1 MQTQRPF
8 RVVII
13 FLVLAIIGVAFIPK
27 LNVNF
32 TPSRTTPVL
41 TINYRMP
48 NASPDI
54 VERLATSPL
63 ENALSQI
70 EGANKIESTSAYN
83 RGFIRMT
90 FDKGSDMEFRKFE
103 VNAIIRNIYKK
114 LPENLS
120 YPRVEQTGGDQQE
133 DEQRS
138 AILTYSINGPFA
150 PFKLQSDVDEFVRKP
165 LSQLRDIHRIEINGG
180 NPLQITVDFDA
191 PSLLRYG
198 LTKNSINQALT
209 SFTDAVYAGLAKT
222 PSGQQFF
229 LKTGSQVPNI
239 SSLEKT
245 EITRIEGKPVF
256 LSDVAKVYV
265 EEQEPSTYQ
274 RINGKNAVYMSVF
287 ARPSVNKVVL
297 AQEIKDKIESL
308 KSGLPPGID
317 VRLEQDDT
325 EFLREEMDKI
335 YIRTGLSIGILVLFI
350 FLINRNFRYLL
361 TLFLGIIVNLCLTA
375 IVVYALNV
383 ELHMY
388 SIAGLTISFGLI
400 VDNAIVML
408 DHLHKKRNSRI
419 FLALLAASLTTIM
432 ALLMVLLLPEE
443 DRRDLTDF
451 SIVVSINLA
460 TSLLIALFFTPALYL
475 LLFKEELKRSIK
487 LVSTRGLRRRVKWFR
502 AYTRTIGFVVKYRKA
517 FIILVILG
525 FGLPVFKLPV
535 QWEGQEWYNK
545 SIGSDKYQDDI
556 RPVVDKVLGGALRK
570 FVTEVYEGYYY
581 GTPERTR
588 LYVRAALPFGTTLE
602 DANKTIAKVEEYL
615 VDVKGIDKY
624 VSNVYNTS
632 GSIEITFMPEYEN
645 SALPYQLKGRLQAR
659 SLDLTGVRWS
669 IYGIGQGFSAG
680 GESNQTPSYSVVMKG
695 YNYDELEKQ
704 AEIFAQMLVD
714 GNRRV
719 QEVKTNEKFGYSAQ
733 KTSEYVLSF
742 DVDRLARAGISR
754 SIIMQT
760 LGDLTKP
767 RAASLQANFRDERL
781 PVYIKASNAD
791 QFSKWDLMQEA
802 LPIDTGRFV
811 KIKDYATLSFEESA
825 NELLKE
831 DRQYLRRLAFDY
843 LGSAKFG
850 QQYLEESIEKMEKLL
865 PVGYTVES
873 RNNYYSFR
881 QQQRQYSLLLFL
893 MVGIFFICAIL
904 FENLKQPFY
913 IIVTIPISFIG
924 LFLIFSVFDFR
935 FDPGG
940 FAAFVMLGGLVVN
953 ASIFIVNDLNNG
965 KLKNYNRSVLRSVIG
980 KAQPIILTILST
992 CFGLIPFLLE
1002 GDSEYFWFALAI
1014 GTIGGLLF
1022 STVAVFLC
1030 LPVFL
1035 SRKKVKSNNKLAVS

>member
-8 RVVII
+8 RVVVI
-13 FLVLAIIGVAFIPK
+13 FLVLAIIGVAFIPR

-32 TPSRTTPVL
+32 TPTQSAPIL
-41 TINYRMP
+41 KISYRLP
-48 NASPDI
+48 DASPDI

-70 EGANKIESTSAYN
+70 EGVNKLKSTSAYN
-83 RGFIRMT
+83 RGDITMV
-90 FDKGSDMEFRKFE
+90 FDKDTDMDFRKFE

-114 LPENLS
+114 LPENLT
-120 YPRVEQTGGDQQE
+120 YPIVQQSGGEQND
-133 DEQRS
+133 DEQIS
-138 AILTYSINGPFA
+138 PILMYSINGPFA
-150 PFKLQSDVDEFVRKP
+150 AFKLQEDVDEYIRKP
-165 LSQLRDIHRIEINGG
+165 LSQIRDIHSVQIRGG
-180 NPLQITVDFDA
+180 NPLQITIEFDA

-198 LTKNSINQALT
+198 LNKSSINQALGSST
-209 SFTDAVYAGLAKT
+209 SAVYAGLAKT
-222 PSGQQFF
+222 PSGQQYF
-229 LKTGSQVPNI
+229 LKTSSQIPDI
-239 SSLEKT
+239 SSLEQT
-245 EITRIEGKPVF
+245 EVSRIDGKPIY
-256 LSDVAKVYV
+256 LNDVAKVFV
-265 EEQEPSTYQ
+265 EEQAPSYYQ
-274 RINGKNAVYMSVF
+274 RINGKNAVYMSIM
-287 ARPSVNKVVL
+287 ARPMVNKVVL
-297 AQEIKDKIESL
+297 ADEIKAEIEAL
-308 KSGLPPGID
+308 KSGLPAGID
-317 VRLEQDDT
+317 VRLERDDT
-325 EFLREEMDKI
+325 EFLRKEMDKI

-350 FLINRNFRYLL
+350 FLINRNVRYLF
-361 TLFLGIIVNLCLTA
+361 TLFLGIIVNLCITA
-375 IVVYALNV
+375 IILYALNV

-408 DHLHKKRNSRI
+408 DHLHKKKNSRI

-460 TSLLIALFFTPALYL
+460 TSLLIALFFTPSLYQ
-475 LLFKEELKRSIK
+475 LLFKEELKRASKMVSIK
-487 LVSTRGLRRRVKWFR
+487 GLRRRVRWFS
-502 AYTRTIGFVVKYRKA
+502 AYSRSIKFVVKYRKA
-517 FIILVILG
+517 FIFIVILG
-525 FGLPVFKLPV
+525 FGLPVFKLPP
-535 QWEGQEWYNK
+535 QWEGQEWYNN

-556 RPVVDKVLGGALRK
+556 KPIVDKALGGALRK

-581 GTPERTR
+581 GTPQRTR
-588 LYVRAALPFGTTLE
+588 LFVRASLPFGTTLDDTNYVISKIE
-602 DANKTIAKVEEYL
+602 NYL

-624 VSNVYNTS
+624 VTQVNERTA
-632 GSIEITFMPEYEN
+632 SIEITFAPEYEN
-645 SALPYQLKGRLQAR
+645 SAVPYQLKGRLQAR
-659 SLDLTGVRWS
+659 SLDLTGVKWS
-669 IYGIGQGFSAG
+669 ITGIGQSFNAG
-680 GESNQTPSYSVVMKG
+680 GESNQRPSYSVVMRG
-695 YNYDELEKQ
+695 YNYDELETQ

-719 QEVKTNEKFGYSAQ
+719 QEVKTNEKFGYSSE

-754 SIIMQT
+754 SSIMNT
-760 LGDLTKP
+760 LGDLTEP
-767 RAASLQANFRDERL
+767 RGRSFEANYQDKRL
-781 PVYIKASNAD
+781 PVVIKANSAD
-791 QFSKWDLMQEA
+791 QFSKWDLMEEA
-802 LPIDTGRFV
+802 LPIDTSRFV
-811 KIKDYATLSFEESA
+811 KIKDFATLTFEETA

-843 LGSAKFG
+843 LGSGKFG
-850 QQYLEESIEKMEKLL
+850 RQYLEESIEKMEQLL
-865 PVGYTVES
+865 PVGYSVETS
-873 RNNYYSFR
+873 GNYFSFR

-913 IIVTIPISFIG
+913 IIITIPISFIG
-924 LFLIFSVFDFR
+924 LFLIFSLFDFR

-953 ASIFIVNDLNNG
+953 ASIFIVNDLNNTR
-965 KLKNYNRSVLRSVIG
+965 LKKYNRSVLRSVMG

-1014 GTIGGLLF
+1014 GTIGGLVF

-1035 SRKKVKSNNKLAVS
+1035 SRRKAKN

>member
-8 RVVII
+8 RVVVI
-13 FLVLAIIGVAFIPK
+13 FLVLAIIGVAFIPR

-32 TPSRTTPVL
+32 TPTQSAPIL
-41 TINYRMP
+41 KISYGLP
-48 NASPDI
+48 DASPDI

-70 EGANKIESTSAYN
+70 EGVNKLKSTSAYN
-83 RGFIRMT
+83 RGDITMV
-90 FDKGSDMEFRKFE
+90 FDKDTDMDFRKFE

-120 YPRVEQTGGDQQE
+120 YPIVQQSGGEQND
-133 DEQRS
+133 DEQIS
-138 AILTYSINGPFA
+138 PILMYSINGPFA
-150 PFKLQSDVDEFVRKP
+150 AFKLQEDVDEYIRKP
-165 LSQLRDIHRIEINGG
+165 LSQIRDIHSVQIRGG
-180 NPLQITVDFDA
+180 NPLQITIEFDA

-198 LTKNSINQALT
+198 LNKSSINQALSSST
-209 SFTDAVYAGLAKT
+209 SAVYAGLAKT
-222 PSGQQFF
+222 PSGQQYF
-229 LKTGSQVPNI
+229 LKTSSQIPDI
-239 SSLEKT
+239 SSLEQT
-245 EITRIEGKPVF
+245 EVARIDGKPIY
-256 LSDVAKVYV
+256 LNDVAKVFV
-265 EEQEPSTYQ
+265 EEQAPSYYQ
-274 RINGKNAVYMSVF
+274 RINGKNAVYMSIM
-287 ARPSVNKVVL
+287 ARPMVNKVVL
-297 AQEIKDKIESL
+297 ADEIKAEIEAL
-308 KSGLPPGID
+308 KSGLPAGID
-317 VRLEQDDT
+317 VRLERDDT
-325 EFLREEMDKI
+325 EFLRKEMDKI

-350 FLINRNFRYLL
+350 FLINRNVRYLF
-361 TLFLGIIVNLCLTA
+361 TLFLGIIVNLCITA
-375 IVVYALNV
+375 IILYALNV

-408 DHLHKKRNSRI
+408 DHLHKKKNSRI

-443 DRRDLTDF
+443 DRKDLTDF

-460 TSLLIALFFTPALYL
+460 TSLLIALFFTPSLYQ
-475 LLFKEELKRSIK
+475 LLFKEELKRASKMVSIK
-487 LVSTRGLRRRVKWFR
+487 GLRRRVRWFS
-502 AYTRTIGFVVKYRKA
+502 AYSRSIKFVVKYRKA
-517 FIILVILG
+517 FIFIVILG
-525 FGLPVFKLPV
+525 FGLPVFKLPP
-535 QWEGQEWYNK
+535 QWEGQEWYNN

-556 RPVVDKVLGGALRK
+556 KPIVDKALGGALRK

-581 GTPERTR
+581 GTPQRTR
-588 LYVRAALPFGTTLE
+588 LFVRASLPFGTTLDDTNYVISKIE
-602 DANKTIAKVEEYL
+602 NYL

-624 VSNVYNTS
+624 VTQVNERTA
-632 GSIEITFMPEYEN
+632 SIEITFAPEYEN
-645 SALPYQLKGRLQAR
+645 SAVPYQLKGRLQAR

-669 IYGIGQGFSAG
+669 ITGIGQGFNAG
-680 GESNQTPSYSVVMKG
+680 GESNQRPSYSVVMRG
-695 YNYDELEKQ
+695 YNYDELETQ

-719 QEVKTNEKFGYSAQ
+719 QEVKTNEKFGYSSE

-754 SIIMQT
+754 SSIMNT

-767 RAASLQANFRDERL
+767 RGRSFEANYQDKRL
-781 PVYIKASNAD
+781 PVVIKANSAD
-791 QFSKWDLMQEA
+791 QFSKWDLMEEA
-802 LPIDTGRFV
+802 LPIDTARFV
-811 KIKDYATLSFEESA
+811 KIKDFATLTFEETA

-843 LGSAKFG
+843 LGSGKFG
-850 QQYLEESIEKMEKLL
+850 RQYLEESIEKMEQLL
-865 PVGYTVES
+865 PVGYSVETS
-873 RNNYYSFR
+873 GNYFSFR

-913 IIVTIPISFIG
+913 IIITIPISFIG
-924 LFLIFSVFDFR
+924 LFLIFSLFDFR

-953 ASIFIVNDLNNG
+953 ASIFIVNDLNNTR
-965 KLKNYNRSVLRSVIG
+965 LKKYNRSVLRSVMG

-1014 GTIGGLLF
+1014 GTIGGLVF

-1035 SRKKVKSNNKLAVS
+1035 SRRKAKN

>member
-13 FLVLAIIGVAFIPK
+13 FLVLAIIGVAFIPR

-32 TPSRTTPVL
+32 TPTTSTPVL
-41 TINYRMP
+41 TINYRLD

-70 EGANKIESTSAYN
+70 EGTNKIESTSSYN
-83 RGFIRMT
+83 SGFIRMT
-90 FDKGSDMEFRKFE
+90 FDKDSDMEFRKFE

-120 YPRVEQTGGDQQE
+120 YPRVEQSGGEQQA

-138 AILTYSINGPFA
+138 AILMYSINGPYA
-150 PFKLQSDVDEFVRKP
+150 PFKLEGDVNEFIRKP
-165 LSQLRDIHRIEINGG
+165 LGEIKDIHSIEISGG
-180 NPLQITVDFDA
+180 SPLQITVDFDA

-198 LTKNSINQALT
+198 LSKGSISQALT
-209 SFTDAVYAGLAKT
+209 SFSNAVYAGLAKT

-229 LKTGSQVPNI
+229 LKTTSQIPDI
-239 SSLEKT
+239 SSLEQT
-245 EITRIEGKPVF
+245 EITRIDGKPVY

-265 EEQEPSTYQ
+265 EEQEPRSYQ
-274 RINGKNAVYMSVF
+274 RINGKNAVYMSVY
-287 ARPSVNKVVL
+287 ARSSVNKVVL
-297 AQEIKDKIESL
+297 ADEIKQKIESL
-308 KSGLPPGID
+308 KAGLPSGID
-317 VRLEQDDT
+317 VRLENDDT
-325 EFLREEMDKI
+325 EFLREEMGKI

-350 FLINRNFRYLL
+350 FLINRNVRYLF
-361 TLFLGIIVNLCLTA
+361 TLFLGIIVNLCITA
-375 IVVYALNV
+375 IILYALNV

-408 DHLHKKRNSRI
+408 DHLHKKKNSRI
-419 FLALLAASLTTIM
+419 FLALMAASLTTIM
-432 ALLMVLLLPEE
+432 ALLMVLLLPEDE
-443 DRRDLTDF
+443 RQNLTDF
-451 SIVVSINLA
+451 SVVVSINLA
-460 TSLLIALFFTPALYL
+460 TSLLIALFFTPSLYM
-475 LLFKEELKRSIK
+475 LLFKEELHRAKMVLSI
-487 LVSTRGLRRRVKWFR
+487 RGLRRRARWFR
-502 AYTRTIGFVVKYRKA
+502 GYSRSIGFIVKYRKA
-517 FIILVILG
+517 FVVLVILG

-535 QWEGQEWYNK
+535 QWDKQEWYNK

-556 RPVVDKVLGGALRK
+556 KPIVDKALGGALRK

-581 GTPERTR
+581 GTPQRTR
-588 LYVRAALPFGTTLE
+588 LSVNAKLPFGTTLK
-602 DANKTIAKVEEYL
+602 DANYVISKVEDYL
-615 VDVKGIDKY
+615 DGVKGIDKY
-624 VSNVYNTS
+624 VTNVQNTQA
-632 GSIEITFMPEYEN
+632 SINITFLPEYEN
-645 SALPYQLKGRLQAR
+645 SAVPYQLKGRLQAR
-659 SLDLTGVRWS
+659 SLDLTGVQWS

-680 GESNQTPSYSVVMKG
+680 GESNQTPSYSVIMKG

-704 AEIFAQMLVD
+704 AEVFGQMLVD

-719 QEVKTNEKFGYSAQ
+719 QEVKTNEKLGYSRE
-733 KTSEYVLSF
+733 KTTEYVLSF

-754 SIIMQT
+754 GRIMQT
-760 LGDLTKP
+760 LGDLTTP
-767 RAASLQANFRDERL
+767 QRPSLQANFNNERL

-791 QFSKWDLMQEA
+791 EFSKWDLMQEA

-811 KIKDYATLSFEESA
+811 KIKDFASLTFQETA
-825 NELLKE
+825 NELRKE
-831 DRQYLRRLAFDY
+831 DRQYLRKLAFDY

-850 QQYLEESIEKMEKLL
+850 REYLDNSIKVMEKQI
-865 PVGYTVES
+865 PVGYTIES
-873 RNNYYSFR
+873 GGNYMRFD
-881 QQQRQYSLLLFL
+881 QQKRQYSLLLFL
-893 MVGIFFICAIL
+893 MVGIFFICAVL
-904 FENLKQPFY
+904 FENLKQPLH

-953 ASIFIVNDLNNG
+953 ASIFIVNDLNNSR
-965 KLKNYNRSVLRSVIG
+965 LKKYNRSVLRSVIG

-1014 GTIGGLLF
+1014 GTIGGLIF
-1022 STVAVFLC
+1022 SMVAVFLC

-1035 SRKKVKSNNKLAVS
+1035 SRRKAT